1 MTAKKKKS
9 FLIIYILIAAIIL
22 AIALLAPLNNIIR
35 LILSIVAL
43 IVISIR
49 KFKLLDKKR
58 KYTPLYT
65 LIYLIALILL
75 DSICVVTFSKTPIF
89 ALNIVNNND
98 IKVYNALGY
107 KVWQCN
113 TKKPNELIVEPF
125 YKKGYKC
132 SVEEIENI
140 SINDL
145 ITSLNNNYEEYRN
158 TYVKVTG
165 KISKKDGQNYI
176 EMQAYTESE
185 DNINGYVTFQ
195 EAITLAIIFD
205 EYDQKLDVYDIYDEI
220 TVIGKIKN
228 METKEDKRIIYM
240 YESTIASDIELD
252 EYTITASSNKKIDG
266 DKQLIYT
273 AKDSNVYTYGIE
285 NIIVKF
291 KDNLEYELPSVLSS
305 KKLEINEIIK
315 DANEIITDEKNQE
328 NKSKLYKFKTY
339 NIVVCDQEKS
349 KDIIITSP
357 KLKLNDIKC
366 TIAE

>member
-22 AIALLAPLNNIIR
+22 AIALLAPINNIIR

-43 IVISIR
+43 IVLSIR
-49 KFKLLDKKR
+49 KHKLLDKKR

-65 LIYLIALILL
+65 LVYLIALILL

-89 ALNIVNNND
+89 AINIIHNND
-98 IKVYNALGY
+98 IKVYNAIGY
-107 KVWQCN
+107 KVWQCDTN
-113 TKKPNELIVEPF
+113 KPNDLIVEPF

-132 SVEEIENI
+132 SVEEIENV
-140 SINDL
+140 SINEL

-158 TYVKVTG
+158 TFVKVTG

-176 EMQAYTESE
+176 EMQSYTESD

-205 EYDQKLDVYDIYDEI
+205 DYDQKLDVYDIYDEI

-240 YESTIASDIELD
+240 YESTLASDIELD
-252 EYTITASSNKKIDG
+252 EYTITASSNKKING

-273 AKDSNVYTYGIE
+273 TKDSNVYTYGIE

-315 DANEIITDEKNQE
+315 DATEIIIDEKNQE

>member
-1 MTAKKKKS
+1 MTAKKKKN
-9 FLIIYILIAAIIL
+9 FLIIYILIAAIIIT
-22 AIALLAPLNNIIR
+22 IALLAPINNVVR
-35 LILSIVAL
+35 LILSIIAL
-43 IVISIR
+43 IVLSIR
-49 KFKLLDKKR
+49 KHKLLDKKR
-58 KYTPLYT
+58 KNTPLYT

-89 ALNIVNNND
+89 AINIVHNND

-107 KVWQCN
+107 KVWQCDA
-113 TKKPNELIVEPF
+113 KKPNELIVEPF
-125 YKKGYKC
+125 YNKGYKC
-132 SVEEIENI
+132 SIEEIENV

-158 TYVKVTG
+158 TFVKVTG

-176 EMQAYTESE
+176 EMQAYTENEESM
-185 DNINGYVTFQ
+185 NGYVTFQ

-205 EYDQKLDVYDIYDEI
+205 EYDERLDVYDIYDEI

-228 METKEDKRIIYM
+228 MESKEDKRKIYM
-240 YESTIASDIELD
+240 YESTLASNIELD
-252 EYTITASSNKKIDG
+252 EYTITASSNKKITG

-273 AKDSNVYTYGIE
+273 TKDSNVYTYGLE

-305 KKLEINEIIK
+305 KKLEISEIIK
-315 DANEIITDEKNQE
+315 DATEVITDEKNQE
-328 NKSKLYKFKTY
+328 NKTKLYKFKTY
-339 NIVVCDQEKS
+339 NVVVCDQEKS
-349 KDIIITSP
+349 KDIVITSP
-357 KLKLNDIKC
+357 KVKLNDIKC